1 VQARA
6 VPRAYTI
13 LRGLL
18 LACLPCAFS
27 PVYAHPG
34 EHQQLE
40 NINQYIAR
48 QPNEQVLYIRRA
60 SLYSTGGHFEQAAAD
75 LARAETLGPPV
86 EAATE
91 RGLLHLRQGEVDLA
105 ILSFDRYIKAYPSVA
120 ITYEYRARAARE
132 AGNKAQAVADLKQSI
147 ALRERAHPGIYL
159 AAADLLHEMRDTR
172 QAILLLDEGLEKLG
186 PVPTLQRRA
195 IELVLGQGETANAI
209 ARWESLRTPLRESPA
224 WKLEMASLLL
234 ADKRVAEAQ
243 SLLAE
248 VEADLQ
254 QRRTTPANLAVLDQS
269 RDLRSRIAASTQ
281 ANPS

>member
-1 VQARA
+1 MQARA
-6 VPRAYTI
+6 VHWPYAI

-18 LACLPCAFS
+18 LACLPCALS
-27 PVYAHPG
+27 TAYAHPG
-34 EHQQLE
+34 EHEQLE
-40 NINQYIAR
+40 NINHYIAR

-60 SLYSTGGHFEQAAAD
+60 SLYSTGGHYEQAAAD

-86 EAATE
+86 EAAIE

-105 ILSFDRYIKAYPSVA
+105 MRSFDRYIKAYPGVA

-147 ALRERAHPGIYL
+147 ALREHPHPGIYL
-159 AAADLLHEMRDTR
+159 AAADLLHEMQDTR
-172 QAILLLDEGLEKLG
+172 QALLLLDEGLAKLG

-195 IELVLGQGETANAI
+195 IALVLGQGQTANAI
-209 ARWESLRTPLRESPA
+209 ARLETLRIPLRESPA

-234 ADKRVAEAQ
+234 ADKRIAEAQ

-254 QRRTTPANLAVLDQS
+254 QRRTTPANLEVLDQS